1 MLRANYLKARLI
13 LAGAA
18 LALAATSAPAD
29 AGADVYRY
37 VDSAGVPHYTN
48 LAVDRRYKLF
58 LKGSVEK
65 ASTASHKTAQ
75 PAKWAARAPRHS
87 NFPADSRPY
96 HTEIESVGRE
106 HGVDAALIHAVVSVE
121 SNYNA
126 RAVSRAGAVGLM
138 QLMPGTAAR
147 YGVASSRDARG
158 NLDGGVR
165 YLRDLLTMFSGD
177 LRLALAAYNAG
188 EEAVMRFGKGTS
200 IELLLPR
207 AARVVT
213 DPTPTPSWIQKTRQS
228 GAETVL
234 VVEDEDGVRKLAV
247 ESLERRGYHVLA
259 AAGGEEALTV
269 ASGYEAVIHLL
280 LSDVVMPGIKG
291 PELAGRLRALRPGIR
306 VLLMSG
312 YAADVLTAG
321 DLRDAPFLSKPFSP
335 TTLVQA
341 VRAALDVPL
350 SSTPA
355 SQG

>member
-18 LALAATSAPAD
+18 LALAATSVPAY

-188 EEAVMRFGKGTS
+188 EEAVMRFGMRIPPYRETQAYVPKVIAQYRILRQANIRIAPPDTEAISPVAGLEAS
-200 IELLLPR
+200 I
-207 AARVVT
+207 
-213 DPTPTPSWIQKTRQS
+213 DQ
-228 GAETVL
+228 
-234 VVEDEDGVRKLAV
+234 
-247 ESLERRGYHVLA
+247 
-259 AAGGEEALTV
+259 
-269 ASGYEAVIHLL
+269 
-280 LSDVVMPGIKG
+280 
-291 PELAGRLRALRPGIR
+291 LR
-306 VLLMSG
+306 
-312 YAADVLTAG
+312 
-321 DLRDAPFLSKPFSP
+321 
-335 TTLVQA
+335 
-341 VRAALDVPL
+341 
-350 SSTPA
+350 
-355 SQG
+355 